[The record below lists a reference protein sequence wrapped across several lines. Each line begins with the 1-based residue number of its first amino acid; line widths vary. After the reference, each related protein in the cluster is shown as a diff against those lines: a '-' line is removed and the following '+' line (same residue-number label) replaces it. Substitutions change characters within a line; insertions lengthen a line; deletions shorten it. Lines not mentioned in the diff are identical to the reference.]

1 MLENNT
7 KINLDLSSDYS
18 VYNEKEIEYL
28 DKYQSLVK
36 NAFDVNIFFKFI
48 GRRIILYYYGF

>member
-7 KINLDLSSDYS
+7 KINLDLSDYS

-36 NAFDVNIFFKFI
+36 NAFDVNIFF
-48 GRRIILYYYGF
+48 LNL